1 MRKKDSRRKKL
12 SLALQSI
19 WSVTVEK
26 LSAVLPESAM
36 EEWVNHFELVD
47 LSMKSA
53 VIRMNGN
60 GDLNRFQDLYYDT
73 FADCLFEVLGYEVNI
88 KFKQKKTGV
97 QHSRVAARR
106 IALLLLSLLF
116 LALAV
121 MAVVVG
127 INYVQNME
135 FQETFYQVSSGKIT
149 RELRIIQLSDLH
161 NTVFDENNNDLVRRI
176 EKLEPDLI
184 VMTGD
189 MIDQND
195 ESWDVT
201 LDLCRRLTG
210 VAPVYYIYGNN
221 ERKTVFEDPMTLES
235 LDQRFSITE
244 GSDTFR
250 SPELLASLEDG
261 LCARLEETG
270 VQVLRNEGAT
280 IQVAGN
286 TVDVYGIL
294 TANPSSFWPYAGE
307 TAADFLYG
315 DTDHFKLLLSHEPYI
330 FQELRGEYW
339 GDLALCGHTH
349 GGVIRVPKLG
359 GLYEQAEG
367 LFPERQ
373 GAYVLGQYSVNGTPL
388 IVSGGLTNRGMIR
401 VNDQPELVI
410 VDVNRY

>member
-26 LSAVLPESAM
+26 LSGVLPESAM

-60 GDLNRFQDLYYDT
+60 GDLSRFQDLYYGT

-88 KFKQKKTGV
+88 KFRQRKTGV
-97 QHSRVAARR
+97 RHSRLAARR
-106 IALLLLSLLF
+106 IGLLLLSLLF
-116 LALAV
+116 LALAALAAV
-121 MAVVVG
+121 MGV
-127 INYVQNME
+127 NYAQNLE

-149 RELRIIQLSDLH
+149 GELRVIQLSDLH
-161 NTVFDENNNDLVRRI
+161 DTVFQENNNELVRRI
-176 EKLEPDLI
+176 EKLDPDVI

-189 MIDQND
+189 MVDQND
-195 ESWDVT
+195 ASWDVT
-201 LDLCRRLTG
+201 LELCQRLTG

-221 ERKTVFEDPMTLES
+221 ERKAVYGGPMTLKS
-235 LDQRFSITE
+235 LDQRFGITDS
-244 GSDTFR
+244 SDALR

-261 LCARLEETG
+261 LCPMLEETG
-270 VQVLRNEGAT
+270 VQVLRNERAT
-280 IQVAGN
+280 IQVEGN
-286 TVDVYGIL
+286 TVDIYGIL

-307 TAADFLYG
+307 TFSDFLYE
-315 DTDHFKLLLSHEPYI
+315 DTDHFKLLLSHEPYL

-373 GAYVLGQYSVNGTPL
+373 GAYVLGQYSANGTPL

-401 VNDQPELVI
+401 VNNQPELVI